1 MVLKKIKNY
10 FWRQMSFFVV
20 FSAVCLTLVSVTY
33 IIGERVNDIGKGG
46 EKDVFASPDER
57 MTIII
62 DAGHGGL
69 DGGAMTEDGVLEKHL
84 NLSVAKKV
92 ERILRLA
99 DVNVVMTREDDV
111 MLADESSKH
120 KKQDDL
126 NARLHAADAYEKC
139 VFVSIHMNKFPV
151 EKYSGLQVY
160 YSKNNSESKLFA
172 DAIQEKTVAVLQ
184 SDNARLTKA
193 ADSAIYILN
202 NIKVPAVLVE
212 CGFLSS
218 KAEALLLQEEVYQEK
233 LAAVI
238 SCAVL
243 DVIASQTQ

>member
-1 MVLKKIKNY
+1 MVLKKVKNY
-10 FWRQMSFFVV
+10 FWRQISFFVV
-20 FSAVCLTLVSVTY
+20 FSAVCLSLVSVTY
-33 IIGERVNDIGKGG
+33 TIGERVSDIGMDD
-46 EKDVFASPDER
+46 EKDVFATSDER
-57 MTIII
+57 MTIVI

-69 DGGAMTEDGVLEKHL
+69 DGGAMTESGVLEKHL
-84 NLSVAKKV
+84 NLAVAKKI
-92 ERILRLA
+92 EKILSLA
-99 DVNVVMTREDDV
+99 NVDVVMTREEDV

-126 NARLHAADAYEKC
+126 NARLHTVDAYEKC

-160 YSKNNSESKLFA
+160 YSKNNDKSKILA
-172 DAIQEKTVAVLQ
+172 DAIQSKTVATLQ
-184 SDNARLTKA
+184 SGNARMTKA

-202 NIKVPAVLVE
+202 NIHVPAVLVE
-212 CGFLSS
+212 CGFLSNTEE
-218 KAEALLLQEEVYQEK
+218 AALLQDEEYQDK